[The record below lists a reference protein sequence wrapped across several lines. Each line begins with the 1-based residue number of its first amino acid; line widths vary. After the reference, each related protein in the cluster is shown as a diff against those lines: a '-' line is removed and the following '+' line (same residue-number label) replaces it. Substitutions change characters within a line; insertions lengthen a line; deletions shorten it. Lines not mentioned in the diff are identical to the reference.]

1 MKIELDRSVLTKTL
15 KLMHSVLDRN
25 PKMPVLKHLLVRAT
39 PTELT
44 LAATDLE
51 LGLQRT
57 LDVSTGGD
65 EALLAPTDPILDF
78 LRELTT
84 DTIQWATDSAHTIT
98 ITAGKAK
105 AKFKGLDAKEYPALP
120 GIPKPWLCCLPPGD
134 LDQLLEETLP
144 AVGEADARYIL
155 NALRLQFAGDPEASL
170 EVVGTD
176 GHRLVVTKRT
186 TGTWLTTDHRP
197 QTILIPKKTGKVLR
211 ALLADTEE
219 QQIAFSTSNA
229 LAAFRLGPYR
239 ITSRLMEGAFPLYD
253 KVIPAKPAIRFT
265 IPKLVFED
273 PLRRVSVISGR
284 DAKPITLAIEA
295 NRVVLKAVNVDLGEA
310 TEAIDTETF
319 PTKEQFLTG
328 FNTHYLLD
336 ALETMPGEQC
346 DVHMDT
352 PIAPCVLT
360 TPEQKDWRHV
370 IMPVKV

>member
-1 MKIELDRSVLTKTL
+1 MKIELDRTTLTKTL

-25 PKMPVLKHLLVRAT
+25 PKMAVLKYLLVTAT
-39 PTELT
+39 PTGLT

-57 LDVSTGGD
+57 LDVTVGVS
-65 EALLAPTDPILDF
+65 ESLLMPSDPLVDF

-84 DTIQWATDSAHTIT
+84 ETIQLTTDSQHAIT
-98 ITAGKAK
+98 ISAGKAK
-105 AKFKGLDAKEYPALP
+105 AKFKGLDPKEYPALP
-120 GIPKPWLCCLPPGD
+120 SLPEPWLCSLPPAD
-134 LDQLLEETLP
+134 LDQLLAETLP

-155 NALRLQFAGDPEASL
+155 NSIQLQFGGDPEASV
-170 EVVGTD
+170 EAVGAD

-186 TGTWLTTDHRP
+186 TGIWLTKDHRP
-197 QTILIPKKTGKVLR
+197 RTVLMPKKAGKVLR
-211 ALLADTEE
+211 LLLADTEE
-219 QQIAFSTSNA
+219 EQMAFSASSS

-239 ITSRLMEGAFPLYD
+239 LTSRLMEGNYPLYE

-265 IPKLVFED
+265 VPKLAFED

-284 DAKPITLAIEA
+284 DAKPITLAIEE

-310 TEAIDTETF
+310 TEAIDTQTF
-319 PTKEQFLTG
+319 TKEQFLAG

-352 PIAPCVLT
+352 PISPCVLT

-370 IMPVKV
+370 IMPVRV

>member
-1 MKIELDRSVLTKTL
+1 MKIELHRGTLTKTL

-25 PKMPVLKHLLVRAT
+25 PKMHILKHLLVKAT
-39 PTELT
+39 PTGLT

-57 LDVSTGGD
+57 LEVTAGTD
-65 EALLAPTDPILDF
+65 EAVLVPTDPIFDF
-78 LRELTT
+78 LRELNTE
-84 DTIQWATDSAHTIT
+84 TIQWTTDSAHNIT
-98 ITAGKAK
+98 ISAGKAK

-120 GIPKPWLCCLPPGD
+120 SIPEPWLCCLPPAD
-134 LDQLLEETLP
+134 LDHLLAETLP
-144 AVGEADARYIL
+144 AVGEADARYML
-155 NALRLQFAGDPEASL
+155 NALRLHFAGESEASL

-186 TGTWLTTDHRP
+186 TGTWLTKDHRP

-211 ALLADTEE
+211 AILTDTEE
-219 QQIAFSTSNA
+219 QQIAFSASTA

-253 KVIPAKPAIRFT
+253 KIIPAKPAIRFT
-265 IPKLVFED
+265 IPKLVFKD

-284 DAKPITLAIEA
+284 DAKPITVAVQP
-295 NRVVLKAVNVDLGEA
+295 NHVVLNAVNIDLGEA
-310 TEAIDTETF
+310 TETIET
-319 PTKEQFLTG
+319 PTFSTQEQFVTG

-346 DVHMDT
+346 NVHMDH
-352 PIAPCVLT
+352 PLAPCVLT
-360 TPEQKDWRHV
+360 TPQHPFWKHIV
-370 IMPVKV
+370 MPVKI

>member
-1 MKIELDRSVLTKTL
+1 MKIELDRDTLTKTL
-15 KLMHSVLDRN
+15 KLMHTVLDRN
-25 PKMPVLKHLLVRAT
+25 PKMPVLKHLLVTAA
-39 PTELT
+39 PTGLT

-57 LDVSTGGD
+57 LDVSAGAD
-65 EALLAPTDPILDF
+65 ETILAPADPILDF
-78 LRELTT
+78 LRELDT
-84 DTIQWATDSAHTIT
+84 DTIHWTTDEAQTIS

-120 GIPKPWLCCLPPGD
+120 RLPEPWLCCLPPVD
-134 LDQLLEETLP
+134 LDDLLAETLP
-144 AVGEADARYIL
+144 AVGEADARYLL
-155 NALRLQFAGDPEASL
+155 NSLRLQFAGNPEASV
-170 EVVGTD
+170 EAVGTD
-176 GHRLVVTKRT
+176 GHRLFVTKGT
-186 TGTWLTTDHRP
+186 TGTWLTTDHRSH
-197 QTILIPKKTGKVLR
+197 TVLIPKKTGKVLR

-219 QQIAFSTSNA
+219 EHIAFSASPS

-239 ITSRLMEGAFPLYD
+239 ITSRLMEGNYPLYE
-253 KVIPAKPAIRFT
+253 KVIPEKPAIRFSV
-265 IPKLVFED
+265 PKLVFED

-295 NRVVLKAVNVDLGEA
+295 NRIVLKVVNVDLGEA
-310 TEAIDTETF
+310 TEAIDTQTF
-319 PTKEQFLTG
+319 PTNEQILTG

-352 PIAPCVLT
+352 HLAPCVLT

-370 IMPVKV
+370 IMPVRV